1 MADPYVY
8 EGTDVL
14 KNLGGFKNQ
23 DDLDEYES
31 AMFKLAFINMK
42 DSFEIEN
49 TDDIFKIHKIVFSEV
64 YEWAGQPRKI
74 NIYKSEQVLDGL
86 SVRYSDYSKIK
97 KEIKHLNTE
106 FKKVKISKDNRNI
119 INEIVLV
126 ISKLWRVHAFRE
138 GNTRTIG
145 LFLYFWMK
153 KLNLKLNNEFL
164 GENAK
169 FFRNALVLASIDEYS
184 EYGHLEKILYDVIND
199 EDSNVLKDKY
209 KTINGFDLDKY
220 EYNYHHIKE

>member
-23 DDLDEYES
+23 DDLDEFES

-42 DSFEIEN
+42 DSFEINN

-64 YEWAGQPRKI
+64 YEWAGQPRII

-86 SVRYSDYSKIK
+86 SVRYSDYSEIK

-153 KLNLKLNNEFL
+153 KLNLKLNNDFL

-184 EYGHLEKILYDVIND
+184 EYGHLEKILNDAIND

>member
-23 DDLDEYES
+23 DDLDEFES
-31 AMFKLAFINMK
+31 AMFKLAFISMK

-49 TDDIFKIHKIVFSEV
+49 TEDIFKIHKIVFSEV

-86 SVRYSDYSKIK
+86 SVRYSDYSEIK

-126 ISKLWRVHAFRE
+126 ISKLWRIHAFRE

-153 KLNLKLNNEFL
+153 KLNLKLNDAFL

-184 EYGHLEKILYDVIND
+184 EYEHLEKILND
-199 EDSNVLKDKY
+199 AISSLESNVSNDKY